1 MRHFLRALKDAIPVL
16 LLILGAGA
24 IAAGAALIAL
34 PAGLM
39 VLGAELISASI
50 LMIRGDDRG

>member
-1 MRHFLRALKDAIPVL
+1 MRHFLKSLTDAVPVL